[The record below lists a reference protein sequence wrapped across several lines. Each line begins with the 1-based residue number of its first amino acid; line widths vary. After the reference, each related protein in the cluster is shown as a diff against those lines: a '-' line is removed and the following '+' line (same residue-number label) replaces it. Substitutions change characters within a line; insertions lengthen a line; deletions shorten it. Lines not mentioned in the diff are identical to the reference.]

1 MPEPTPQ
8 TSDAARASASSQQGP
23 SYQGPSYAALAVAAL
38 IAAAALTR
46 RTPTGERERPR
57 EPGRARRPDPRGRPP
72 QRRDEG
78 GARDEGSEDDAEPK
92 SLDPSQVD
100 RDPARGREA
109 ERPREIPKLGWWDI
123 GKRVLNQF
131 SEDRLLMVAAGVT
144 FYVILA
150 LFPAIA
156 AFVSLYGLIFSPAQV
171 AEQVGAL
178 EGVLP
183 GGGVEILSEEVQRIA
198 GQTGGTLGF
207 GLAISVGIALWSANS
222 GMKAIFDALNIVNG
236 EREKRS
242 FVWLNV
248 VSMTFTIAAL
258 IIIGALVASVALAP
272 AIFAL
277 LPLGQTVET
286 VFNWLRWPIALVL
299 IAGLLAVLYRQAPS
313 REPPE
318 WRWVIW
324 GAVIGAIGW
333 VAFSILYSWYVANFG
348 TYNATYGALGAAIGF
363 MIWIWLSVTIVLLGA
378 ELNAE
383 MERQTAYDTT
393 SGEPE
398 PIGSR
403 GAKAADEMGPAQS

>member
-1 MPEPTPQ
+1 MPEPTPK
-8 TSDAARASASSQQGP
+8 TSDAARESSR
-23 SYQGPSYAALAVAAL
+23 QGPSYAALAVAAL

-57 EPGRARRPDPRGRPP
+57 EPGRPRRPDPRGRP
-72 QRRDEG
+72 QGRREESRG
-78 GARDEGSEDDAEPK
+78 GGRDQDSDDGAEPK

-100 RDPARGREA
+100 RDPARGRQA

-156 AFVSLYGLIFSPAQV
+156 AFVSLYGLIFSPEQV

-222 GMKAIFDALNIVNG
+222 GMKSIFDALNIVYG

-242 FVWLNV
+242 FLWLNV

-277 LPLGQTVET
+277 LPLGETVET
-286 VFNWLRWPIALVL
+286 LFNWLRWPIALVL

-313 REPPE
+313 REAPQ
-318 WRWVIW
+318 WGWVIW

-333 VAFSILYSWYVANFG
+333 VVFSMLYSWYVANFG

-393 SGEPE
+393 SGDPE

>member
-1 MPEPTPQ
+1 MPEPISQ
-8 TSDAARASASSQQGP
+8 TSDAAADSRP
-23 SYQGPSYAALAVAAL
+23 GPSYAALAVVAL

-46 RTPTGERERPR
+46 RTPSSERDRPR
-57 EPGRARRPDPRGRPP
+57 DPGRARRPDPRGRAS
-72 QRRDEG
+72 QRRDESG
-78 GARDEGSEDDAEPK
+78 RAEEGRDEGSDDAEPK

-100 RDPARGREA
+100 RDPARGRLA

-131 SEDRLLMVAAGVT
+131 TEDRLLLVAAGVT

-156 AFVSLYGLIFSPAQV
+156 AFVSLYGLIFSPAEV

-198 GQTGGTLGF
+198 GQTGGALGI
-207 GLAISVGIALWSANS
+207 GLAISVAIALWSANS
-222 GMKAIFDALNIVNG
+222 GMKAIFDALNIVYG

-313 REPPE
+313 RETPQ
-318 WRWVIW
+318 WGWVIW

-333 VAFSILYSWYVANFG
+333 VVFSMLYSWYVANFG

-393 SGEPE
+393 SGDPE
-398 PIGSR
+398 PMGSR
-403 GAKAADEMGPAQS
+403 GAIAADEMGPAQS